1 MPGSASPLAAFIP
14 SPDVTER
21 FGIRVRAPAALVF
34 EVATEFDLQS
44 LAPVRWIFRLREK
57 LMRAGPL
64 PPRQPQAMLQEL
76 LGLGWGILLEQPGRL
91 IVGGAACQPWKAD
104 VVFRAI
110 PAAQFAS
117 YNEPDQ
123 VKIAWTLEADPIGT
137 ALTRFSSETR
147 AVATDA
153 VARAKFRRYWRWARF
168 GIIAV
173 RRLLLPAVRREAE
186 RRWRA
191 TALHGK

>member
-1 MPGSASPLAAFIP
+1 MPGSPSPLTAFIP
-14 SPDVTER
+14 APDVRER
-21 FGIRVRAPAALVF
+21 FSIRVRAPAGLVF
-34 EVATEFDLQS
+34 EVATEIDLQS

-64 PPRQPQAMLQEL
+64 PPRHPQAMLQEL

-123 VKIAWTLEADPIGT
+123 VKIAWTLEAEPIGT
-137 ALTRFSSETR
+137 ALTHFSSETR
-147 AVATDA
+147 VVATDA
-153 VARAKFRRYWRWARF
+153 AARARFRRYWRWARF
-168 GIIAV
+168 GIVAI

-186 RRWRA
+186 RRWRVA
-191 TALHGK
+191 GG